1 MGNSLVFTRKALAGA
16 ATVAILA
23 SQLVVAPMA
32 SAAEMQFSDVPA
44 NEWYTQYVAKLTE
57 MGVIE
62 GYSDGTYKPNNSV
75 NRAEMSK
82 IATKLATMT
91 GVIKDA
97 NDMSGAAMFSD
108 VPADQWFYGYVS
120 VLSKAKILEGYRDA
134 NGNLTGRFGPGDFV
148 NRAEAS
154 KILLLAAGIPS
165 KLTPATPFI
174 DVNPSDW
181 FYEYV
186 TSAYNWSI
194 LDGYKLAD
202 NKTLTGYFGPGDQVT
217 RAQIAKIAVLA
228 QNPVDRVTQQP
239 INSNSN
245 AVSNSNQNMTN
256 GNTNVPMSKVSFEAA
271 LSSATPA
278 MKTLATGT
286 AYNDVL
292 KVDLT
297 AGNDE
302 DVKVTH
308 LTLNQTGLS
317 TSNIV
322 SGVLVI
328 DRDGMRHGNVV
339 SFSSTTSGSKA
350 MIDMSSNPIM
360 VKAGTTHTITIQVN
374 LDRAA
379 LINSGTFGVAIA
391 SDGIKAMGATSNGMV
406 AVKGGF
412 PIAGPQYSVVDGTNV
427 IAGLDLDL
435 GLTYGQQELDLG
447 AMNKPISSFKLQA
460 TGADEGVEIRELTV
474 YNNGTSADGDVKNLK
489 LVSPEGNVLA
499 TVEQTSNR
507 YATFNLANP
516 YVIPSGNTRNLAIH
530 VDVVNGS
537 SRTVEFLIMNDYDVK
552 AQGQNTDAYIL
563 PVATG
568 NFPVGD
574 TGANRATIKEG
585 TLTLARATTS
595 PSGEIANGVTETIV
609 GEYKVEAFGEDI
621 EIQGGTFTVDWS
633 AAAKP
638 FTGSV
643 RIMNASGATIHSIS
657 ANSVNDNTAIAVSKF
672 NNFYTVKAGTA
683 GMLRVVVDVAETA
696 EDASTIVATMQDLN
710 IKKLA
715 SNKFGTVNTTVAGNS
730 LTITTANMIVSKNT
744 ATASEDIVAGGTQ
757 QLIGAFDIKA
767 TNTGDVLV
775 NSVKLNIAG
784 FANVSNLKVKVG
796 DTWLGSPV
804 ATPTAS
810 DNTFTFA
817 GQLTVPKSA
826 TRTVMV
832 YADVSTNAMG
842 NITVTVPANGVAGTA
857 QNVSVTAPA
866 LAAALQTYAVVASG
880 DVVVSAT
887 NTVSNSRVVTS
898 GATNEAIMSFKVK
911 AEDREA
917 MRLNKLKVE
926 INNESGVASPA
937 SVQSVTLMRN
947 GQMVGTP
954 TGLLLSGGD
963 YTAEFTGLN
972 QQIARNM
979 EAEYSV
985 VLNFVNTNA
994 FVSGGEISA
1003 SVVSYEATG
1012 VASGQLV
1019 INNAANV
1026 NGFPILTLHKV
1037 TPVIAKQA
1045 IATTATPAPETNVA
1059 AFSVTASG
1067 TEAMQIEEMTFGL
1080 FGSISAT
1087 ADIEDVILYRVTGN
1101 TYTEVAT
1108 LAGPF
1113 VKGDAITFAGLNYDI
1128 SAGQTANFVVRAD
1141 TSDVFVGTTNE
1152 TVSLSLAMA
1161 KNAFEYS
1168 YTGVALATAPTDNTI
1183 VFDTVKF

>member
-1 MGNSLVFTRKALAGA
+1 MGNLALTRKALAGA

-23 SQLVVAPMA
+23 SQLVVAPMV
-32 SAAEMQFSDVPA
+32 SAAEKTFSDVPS
-44 NEWYTQYVAKLTE
+44 NEWYTQYVSKLTE

-91 GVIKDA
+91 GVVKDA
-97 NDMSGAAMFSD
+97 NDMSGAASFSD
-108 VPADQWFYGYVS
+108 VPSDQWYYGYVS
-120 VLSKAKILEGYRDA
+120 VLSKNKILEGYRDA
-134 NGNLTGRFGPGDFV
+134 SGNLTGRFGPGDFV

-202 NKTLTGYFGPGDQVT
+202 NITLTGYFGPGDQVT
-217 RAQIAKIAVLA
+217 RAQIAKIAVLS
-228 QNPVDRVTQQP
+228 QSPVDRVTKTP
-239 INSNSN
+239 LNMNNNGVSN
-245 AVSNSNQNMTN
+245 ANQNMTN
-256 GNTNVPMSKVSFEAA
+256 MNSNVPMSKVSFEAA
-271 LSSATPA
+271 LSSATPVS
-278 MKTLATGT
+278 KTLATGT

-302 DVKVTH
+302 DVKVTQV
-308 LTLNQTGLS
+308 TLNQTGLS
-317 TSNIV
+317 TSSIV
-322 SGVLVI
+322 SGVLVV

-339 SFSSTTSGSKA
+339 SFSSTNTGSRA
-350 MIDMSSNPIM
+350 MIDMSANPIL
-360 VKAGTTHTITIQVN
+360 VKAGTTHTITVQVN
-374 LDRAA
+374 LDRVVV
-379 LINSGTFGVAIA
+379 NGGTFGVEIA
-391 SDGIKAMGATSNGMV
+391 SDGIKAMGASSNGMV

-412 PIAGPQYSVVDGTNV
+412 PIAGPQYPLADGTNV

-435 GLTYGQQELDLG
+435 GVTYGTQQLDLG
-447 AMNKPISSFKLQA
+447 ATNKPVSSFKLQA
-460 TGADEGVEIRELTV
+460 TGADEAVELSELTV
-474 YNNGTSADGDVKNLK
+474 YNNGTTADGDVKNLK
-489 LVSPEGNVLA
+489 LVAQDGTVLA

-507 YATFNLANP
+507 YATFTLTTP
-516 YVIPSGNTRNLAIH
+516 YVIPKGNSRTLDIN

-552 AQGQNTDAYIL
+552 AKGQNTKAFIL
-563 PVATG
+563 PMAIG
-568 NFPVGD
+568 NFPIGD
-574 TGANRATIKEG
+574 NGVNMATIKEG

-595 PSGEIANGVTETIV
+595 PSGEIANGVSETVI
-609 GEYKVEAFGEDI
+609 GEFKVEAFGEEI
-621 EIQGGTFTVDWS
+621 EIQGGSFTIDWS
-633 AAAKP
+633 AAQKP

-643 RIMNASGATIHSIS
+643 RIMNASGTTIHSVSSSEID
-657 ANSVNDNTAIAVSKF
+657 DNVLETFSKF
-672 NNFYTVKAGTA
+672 NNFYKVAAGKSDV
-683 GMLRVVVDVAETA
+683 LRVVVDVAEGA
-696 EDASTIVATMQDLN
+696 QNASTIVASMQDLQ
-710 IKKLA
+710 IKKLS

-730 LTITTANMIVSKNT
+730 LTVTTADMIVSKNT
-744 ATASEDIVAGGTQ
+744 ATANEDIVAGGSQ

-767 TNTGDVLV
+767 TNTGDVRV
-775 NSVKLNIAG
+775 NSVKLNVAGNTNIA
-784 FANVSNLKVKVG
+784 NLKLKVG

-804 ATPTAS
+804 ATPATT

-817 GQLTVPKSA
+817 GQLIIPATQ

-832 YADVSTNAMG
+832 YADISTNAAG
-842 NITVTVPANGVAGTA
+842 NITVTIPADGVSGTA
-857 QNVSVTAPA
+857 QNVSISAPA

-887 NTVSNSRVVTS
+887 NTVSNSRVVTA

-972 QQIARNM
+972 QEIARDT
-979 EAEYSV
+979 EAQYTV
-985 VLNFVNTNA
+985 VLSFVSSNA
-994 FVSGGEISA
+994 FVAGGEISA
-1003 SVVSYEATG
+1003 TVVSYEATG
-1012 VASGQLV
+1012 LASGQLV
-1019 INNAANV
+1019 TNNAANV
-1026 NGFPILTLHKV
+1026 AGTVILTLHKV

-1045 IATTATPAPETNVA
+1045 IPTTATPAPETSVA

-1067 TEAMQIEEMTFGL
+1067 SESMEIEEMTFGL

-1087 ADIEDVILYRVTGN
+1087 ADLEDVTLYRVTGN

-1113 VKGDAITFAGLNYDI
+1113 QKGDPITFTGLNYDI

-1161 KNAFEYS
+1161 KDALEYS
-1168 YTGVALATAPTDNTI
+1168 YTGVASATAPTDNTI